1 MSALQ
6 IDDSLYSIPPED
18 QLPSLETVLIEID
31 SDMDN
36 FSVDKSIQINYNNT
50 PTPSVD
56 AKHTGSILRHCIFQG
71 VTTQIASAAV
81 T

>member
-1 MSALQ
+1 MS
-6 IDDSLYSIPPED
+6 
-18 QLPSLETVLIEID
+18 EID